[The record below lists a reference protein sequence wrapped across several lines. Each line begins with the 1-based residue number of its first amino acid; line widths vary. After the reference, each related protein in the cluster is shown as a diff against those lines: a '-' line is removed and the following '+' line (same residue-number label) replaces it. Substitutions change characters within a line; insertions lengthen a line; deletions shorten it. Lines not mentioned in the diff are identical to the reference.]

1 MTARNGSAVAGV
13 ARRRWPPVLGVVC
26 AAAVLALAGQV
37 GAEGTGA
44 GAPPADRA
52 LVYPYELPPLPYP
65 ADALEPFIDA
75 ETMAIHHGRHH
86 AAYVN
91 NLNAA
96 LEKHPEW
103 QKTPLRELL
112 ADLAALPESLRAAVR
127 NNGGGHLNH
136 ALFWQVMAPDAGG
149 EPGGELAAAI
159 QKTFGSFAAFQQDMN
174 RAATGRF
181 GSGWAWLSVDGV
193 GALRVESTANQD
205 TPLMDGRTP
214 ILGVDVWEHAYYLKY
229 QWRRADYLTAW
240 WRTVNWAEVNRRWL
254 QARAASHTP

>member
-1 MTARNGSAVAGV
+1 MS
-13 ARRRWPPVLGVVC
+13 RRWLLQALGGVS
-26 AAAVLALAGQV
+26 AAAVVGQV
-37 GAEGTGA
+37 WAQGTATGA
-44 GAPPADRA
+44 PLAPLAERPPA
-52 LVYPYELPPLPYP
+52 YPYELPPLPYP

-75 ETMAIHHGRHH
+75 ETMRIHHGRHH

-103 QKTPLRELL
+103 QRTPLRELV

-136 ALFWQVMAPDAGG
+136 TQFWQVMAPDAGG

-159 QKTFGSFAAFQQDMN
+159 RRAFGSFAAFQQDMN

-181 GSGWAWLSVDGV
+181 GSGWAWLSVDGA
-193 GALRVESTANQD
+193 GMLRLESTANQD
-205 TPLMDGRTP
+205 TPLMEGRTP

-229 QWRRADYLTAW
+229 QWRRAEYLTAW
-240 WRTVNWAEVNRRWL
+240 WRTVNWAEVNRRWVRV
-254 QARAASHTP
+254 QAASHTP